1 MKNLTK
7 LLILPTFLLISAC
20 NEDPQVS
27 TEISQSE
34 TPVSKIALKH
44 INSCT
49 DLKQKFIAN
58 WVENLLSSQR
68 YSYLDDTIL
77 LAPSSIEAN
86 GVLASPVADSASVS
100 TPDNVS
106 QTNVQEEGVDE
117 ADTVK
122 TDSLGNMF
130 IAQHDKLV
138 IADAFPPQT
147 MNILSTLALGGTV
160 TGIYLSED
168 DNRIAALTRPNI
180 PINIPASTGDT
191 IFAPYIRW
199 IPKTVLILIDIS
211 DLSNPVI
218 TKKIRFDGSLISSRR
233 IGSRLHLVQGYY
245 LNPFTKRFDV
255 DIQSSLQKYNTAYL
269 EGNTDEMEN
278 IKSILTR
285 EVTENLGIDEIEKLL
300 PRITFIDET
309 ITQQDQLLTC
319 DDFYSPDID
328 LQQNHLL
335 MVSSLDL
342 LGENIQQLAAL
353 GSGWVT
359 YASQDDLFIVQPS
372 YQWWWK
378 KDQHQQSAIHHF
390 SINELKPAYVS
401 TGMVKGFI
409 NDSYS
414 MSYFQDH
421 LRVTATQDFWNRADR
436 SDTQSTNHLFVLK
449 DNDSNGMDIIGS
461 VQGFAKNER
470 IYSSRFL
477 GDKGFVVTFRVVDPL
492 FSFDLTNPEK
502 PSIAGELK
510 IPGFSTY
517 MHPIDDTHLLTIG
530 RDGVGGGNLN
540 QVAVKLF
547 DISDLST
554 PKLIDTYMP
563 DLGDGYSW
571 SGAAWDPHAFTYYAS
586 ERLLAIPLSS
596 YDSAKD
602 NFFTGIIS
610 INVDPQQGLSLAGKV
625 DHKDLVQQISCDSTN
640 NPDCTKYYYRWLS
653 RPTRSVFMSKDND
666 TYLYSLS
673 NIGLKANNTDD
684 FQTTLGSLLLPSP
697 EDYYGYIY

>member
-7 LLILPTFLLISAC
+7 LIILPALLLISAC

-34 TPVSKIALKH
+34 TPVSKLALKQ
-44 INSCT
+44 INSCS

-77 LAPSSIEAN
+77 LAPTSIESN
-86 GVLASPVADSASVS
+86 SVLASPVTDSASAS

-106 QTNVQEEGVDE
+106 QTNVQEAGVDE
-117 ADTVK
+117 ADIVK
-122 TDSLGNMF
+122 TDSLGNIF

-160 TGIYLSED
+160 MGIYLSED
-168 DNRIAALTRPNI
+168 GNRIAALTRPNI

-191 IFAPYIRW
+191 IFSPYIRW
-199 IPKTVLILIDIS
+199 IPKTDLILIDIS
-211 DLSNPVI
+211 DRSNPVI

-245 LNPFTKRFDV
+245 INPFTKRFDV
-255 DIQSSLQKYNTAYL
+255 NIQSSLQKYNTAYL
-269 EGNTDEMEN
+269 DGNTDEMEN

-300 PRITFIDET
+300 PRIEFIDET
-309 ITQQDQLLTC
+309 VTQQEQLLTC
-319 DDFYSPDID
+319 DDIYSPDID

-335 MVSSLDL
+335 MVSSVDL
-342 LGENIQQLAAL
+342 SGENIQQLAAL

-359 YASQDDLFIVQPS
+359 YASQDDLFIVQSS
-372 YQWWWK
+372 YQWWWD

-390 SINELKPAYVS
+390 SINELKSAYVS
-401 TGMVKGFI
+401 TGMIKGFVK
-409 NDSYS
+409 NSYS
-414 MSYFQDH
+414 LSYFQDH
-421 LRVTATQDFWNRADR
+421 LRVTSTQNFWNRADR

-517 MHPIDDTHLLTIG
+517 MHPIDDTYLLTIG
-530 RDGVGGGNLN
+530 RDSSGTGNLN

-586 ERLLAIPLSS
+586 DRILAIPLSS
-596 YDSAKD
+596 YDSAND
-602 NFFTGIIS
+602 DLFTGIIS
-610 INVDPQQGLSLAGKV
+610 INVDTQQGLSLAGKV

-640 NPDCTKYYYRWLS
+640 LNCNKFYNRWLS